1 MKTISSGGEFQQVP
15 YSDGLVYN
23 TRTKKTTHEQAFF
36 KLGGKSPPAPNI
48 RLICHDVFEGN
59 DKREIVISGDMTW
72 SDTLNVLHESYGR
85 PTVFEYQNQFYK
97 MERVDDEDKF
107 LKFCILLENSA
118 LHNKE
123 PSREVF
129 VRFWD
134 KKPATVQSPSD
145 QMKNSMSGPVDTGE
159 PWSSGLFSC
168 SGGFLDLLQAC
179 FCPCLPYAAISASL
193 GQSYRSSCLCRV
205 FGSSPMTL
213 LLRQKFRRT
222 HQISERNSHDIVAS
236 CCCEPCALVQMQRH
250 LKEKGSD
257 DTNGKEDEES
267 ASHAWEAP
275 LCCDIRD
282 SQSCIRWLTA
292 CFCSPCVFGR
302 VRNIMLQGDEKKINR
317 TSCLLYFCCMC
328 SPMLYGMIG
337 GASRTQLRLD
347 RSLSGSP
354 CSDCLLHT
362 FCSSCALYQE
372 AVTVGIWPKRATSKK
387 PKGQKSRKK
396 DKAEEGEEEQE
407 QEQEEVQEKGEK
419 KQEDK
424 EEKKE
429 DGGEKGQGKEEQKG
443 EDGKEEDK
451 DGNVDRDAEGG
462 EAGGVGDDS
471 DRQEGEEAKKKA
483 EQAPIDP
490 DNIAV

>member
-23 TRTKKTTHEQAFF
+23 TRTKKTTH
-36 KLGGKSPPAPNI
+36 
-48 RLICHDVFEGN
+48 
-59 DKREIVISGDMTW
+59 EIVISGDMTW

-145 QMKNSMSGPVDTGE
+145 QMKNVWLSSSQTLSHQCSQQSMSGPVDTGE

-222 HQISERNSHDIVAS
+222 HQ
-236 CCCEPCALVQMQRH
+236 MQRH

-282 SQSCIRWLTA
+282 SQSCIRCLFVWLTA